1 MDTVTLDLE
10 RQKSAKK
17 YARIRQ
23 RLTLL
28 DMGLT
33 LAYLLAWLLFGWGFR
48 LREALSAFTASPY
61 LQVGIFA
68 VVFGGISSLLAL
80 PMSYY
85 SGIVLPRRYG
95 QSNQTL
101 RGWVIDQIKSLLIS
115 AVFGLL
121 TVEAIYAVLRDN
133 PANWWLWAA
142 GLMLF
147 FTVVMSIL
155 APVVFMPLFN
165 KFKPL
170 GEEHADL
177 AQRLMALAQ
186 RARTQVRGVYQ
197 FDMSRRTKAAN
208 AALTG
213 LGGTRRII
221 LGDTLLNEFTA
232 DEIETV
238 LAHELGHHVHKDIP
252 LLIAFDTLVTLAG
265 FWLAGQCLAWG
276 IDVFGFRGAADP
288 AAMPLL
294 ALVLIVYGLVTMP
307 LSNGFSRWR
316 ERLAD
321 SYALEVTGNPAAFV
335 SAMTRL
341 ANQNL
346 AEVDPEPWVEF
357 LLYSHPALGKRI
369 RMALDQTRISPP
381 AT

>member
-1 MDTVTLDLE
+1 MDTATLDLE
-10 RQKSAKK
+10 RQKTAKK

-23 RLTLL
+23 RLSLL

-33 LAYLLAWLLFGWGFR
+33 LAYLLAWLLLGWGFR

-61 LQVGIFA
+61 VQVAIFA
-68 VVFGGISSLLAL
+68 VVFGGISSILAL
-80 PMSYY
+80 PLSYY
-85 SGIVLPRRYG
+85 NEIVLPHRYG
-95 QSNQTL
+95 QSNQTP
-101 RGWVIDQIKSLLIS
+101 RDWVLDQLKSLPIS

-121 TVEAIYAVLRDN
+121 AVEAIYAVLRAY
-133 PANWWLWAA
+133 PATWWLWAA
-142 GLMLF
+142 GIMLF
-147 FTVVMSIL
+147 FSVVMSIL

-165 KFKPL
+165 KFEPL
-170 GEEHADL
+170 GEEHAEL

-186 RARTQVRGVYQ
+186 RARTRVRGVYQ

-265 FWLAGQCLAWG
+265 FWLAYQ
-276 IDVFGFRGAADP
+276 
-288 AAMPLL
+288 
-294 ALVLIVYGLVTMP
+294 
-307 LSNGFSRWR
+307 
-316 ERLAD
+316 
-321 SYALEVTGNPAAFV
+321 
-335 SAMTRL
+335 
-341 ANQNL
+341 
-346 AEVDPEPWVEF
+346 
-357 LLYSHPALGKRI
+357 
-369 RMALDQTRISPP
+369 
-381 AT
+381 